1 MTPFGQNVLLW
12 RIHRGFTQE
21 GLAQRAGIT
30 RPNLSAVEKGKREVS
45 LTTLR
50 ALAWA
55 LDVSPGTLVDGI
67 GPGSAQA
74 HVFSRQA
81 LERIA
86 DAVWKGIPL
95 KSDPEEKLAGLL
107 EPLLHPR
114 KNLGRGRR
122 SSERAWLKLKSIYSA
137 RTIQTLIERVRDRE
151 QLRGSKTD

>member
-12 RIHRGFTQE
+12 RIHRGLTQE
-21 GLAQRAGIT
+21 GLARRAGIT
-30 RPNLSAVEKGKREVS
+30 RPNLSAIERGRREVL

-55 LDVSPGTLVDGI
+55 LDVNPGILADGI

-86 DAVWKGIPL
+86 DAVWKGVPL
-95 KSDPEEKLAGLL
+95 KSGPEEKLAGLL
-107 EPLLHPR
+107 KPLLHPR
-114 KNLGRGRR
+114 KNLSRGRR
-122 SSERAWLKLKSIYSA
+122 LSERAWLELKSAYPA
-137 RTIQTLIERVRDRE
+137 NTIQTLTERVQDRQ
-151 QLRGSKTD
+151 QLHGSKTD